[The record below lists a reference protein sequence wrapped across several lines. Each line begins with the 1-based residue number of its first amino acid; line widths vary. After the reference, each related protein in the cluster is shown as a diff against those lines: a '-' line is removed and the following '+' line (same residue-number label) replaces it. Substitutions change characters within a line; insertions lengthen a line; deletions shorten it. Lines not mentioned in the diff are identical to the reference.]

1 MYKSTRHTNKMWTY
15 AASSLGP
22 YIGFGENHAGEIISK
37 CRSALIACGVLR
49 LADFET
55 FRPGPG
61 ALANI
66 QFVNGRLRSGY
77 AYLRKVG
84 IPINV
89 LSTIPN
95 WLTIAP
101 KLGKVLH
108 NLGLRDVGG
117 IEAEL
122 YQLHRYLQE
131 HSATT
136 RPQFSSLAKR
146 VQKTTL
152 SAPVK
157 KAPVSKGKLV
167 KPARATPTSAIQ
179 AAPAG
184 GREATRSQRTT
195 ESPTAI
201 EPSSMSMR
209 VAALVAT
216 ADQHSNSKGP
226 TPMALALQLAASR
239 GTNHHFL

>member
-1 MYKSTRHTNKMWTY
+1 MYKSTRHSNKMWTY

-22 YIGFGENHAGEIISK
+22 YIGFGENAAGEIISK

-55 FRPGPG
+55 FRSVPG

-84 IPINV
+84 IPVDV

-108 NLGLRDVGG
+108 NLGGRPAGG
-117 IEAEL
+117 IEADL
-122 YQLHRYLQE
+122 YQLHRYLQG
-131 HSATT
+131 HIATT
-136 RPQFSSLAKR
+136 RPQFSNLAKR

-152 SAPVK
+152 SPPVQ
-157 KAPVSKGKLV
+157 KAPVSKRKLG
-167 KPARATPTSAIQ
+167 KPARATPASAIR
-179 AAPAG
+179 AAPAHG
-184 GREATRSQRTT
+184 GDAVEAQ
-195 ESPTAI
+195 PTNEQPTSS
-201 EPSSMSMR
+201 EPSSMPMCL
-209 VAALVAT
+209 AALVAS
-216 ADQHSNSKGP
+216 ASQQSSSKGQ
-226 TPMALALQLAASR
+226 TSMALALQLAASC
-239 GTNHHFL
+239 GSMGSP

>member
-22 YIGFGENHAGEIISK
+22 YIGYGENQAAEVISK
-37 CRSALIACGVLR
+37 CRTTLIACGVLR

-55 FRPGPG
+55 FQPGPG

-84 IPINV
+84 IPTDV

-108 NLGLRDVGG
+108 NLGLRDEGDV
-117 IEAEL
+117 EEEMH
-122 YQLHRYLQE
+122 QLHRYLQS
-131 HSATT
+131 HIATT
-136 RPQFSSLAKR
+136 RPRFSNLAKR
-146 VQKTTL
+146 VLKTPVSTL
-152 SAPVK
+152 AK
-157 KAPVSKGKLV
+157 KAPFSKRKVGKPARV
-167 KPARATPTSAIQ
+167 KPADGSRAAKARGGEATQVERTTVAPTS
-179 AAPAG
+179 
-184 GREATRSQRTT
+184 R
-195 ESPTAI
+195 
-201 EPSSMSMR
+201 EPSGMPLRLALR
-209 VAALVAT
+209 VAST
-216 ADQHSNSKGP
+216 GRDSRSKVP
-226 TPMALALQLAASR
+226 TSMALALQLAASR
-239 GTNHHFL
+239 GSNGRP

>member
-15 AASSLGP
+15 AASSLGS
-22 YIGFGENHAGEIISK
+22 YIGFGENHAREIITK
-37 CRSALIACGVLR
+37 CRSGLIACGVLR
-49 LADFET
+49 LADFEN
-55 FRPGPG
+55 FVPGLG

-84 IPINV
+84 IPIDV

-108 NLGLRDVGG
+108 NLGLRDAGG
-117 IEAEL
+117 IEVEL
-122 YQLHRYLQE
+122 YPLHRYLQG

-136 RPQFSSLAKR
+136 RPQFSNLAKR

-152 SAPVK
+152 SPPVQI
-157 KAPVSKGKLV
+157 APVSKRKSA
-167 KPARATPTSAIQ
+167 KPTGATPTSAIR
-179 AAPAG
+179 AAAAN
-184 GREATRSQRTT
+184 GREATQAPLTNKT
-195 ESPTAI
+195 PT
-201 EPSSMSMR
+201 PSGPSGISLSMEAP
-209 VAALVAT
+209 VASAG
-216 ADQHSNSKGP
+216 QHSSSNKL
-226 TPMALALQLAASR
+226 TAMALALQLAASGGSNPR
-239 GTNHHFL
+239 P